1 MEILLKEFDNMYS
14 VSDDGKIYSFKN
26 NKKTELIGKIKEKTG
41 YREILINHKGKRKYF
56 LVHRLVA
63 IAFVENP
70 ENKPMVNH
78 KNEDG
83 NKLNNAAD
91 NLEWATGTEN
101 NIHARNN
108 GLQICKINQEI
119 ADKIRLDYANGGFTN
134 RSLAKKYNL
143 GKTHIGL
150 IINNKRWA
158 I

>member
-1 MEILLKEFDNMYS
+1 
-14 VSDDGKIYSFKN
+14 
-26 NKKTELIGKIKEKTG
+26 
-41 YREILINHKGKRKYF
+41 
-56 LVHRLVA
+56 
-63 IAFVENP
+63 
-70 ENKPMVNH
+70 MVNH